1 MALLLS
7 DQSQNELLSGILRGD
22 ADKLVENSVKVLT
35 ASARIARKNMIK
47 EHGRLEVM
55 RRCAAENKDCDCN
68 GLWVPSALYILHRS
82 NVSKE
87 DFSTAIMNAIIQGAG
102 KGTTLILCGSPSS
115 GKSWLLNPIMKLY
128 KCMYSP
134 GSQGNFNLI
143 DIPQVEVLLWQDFRY
158 DIGTSKC
165 ISWGQWLNISG
176 GETLLIG
183 VPQGGAGAGSNI
195 NHVVR
200 SSDRCH
206 ALKLALVTFSNS
218 RAIFTFFFWAPQL
231 LGTPTSV
238 QVNTTS
244 SRKLNLSETD
254 QNGPMSQFEGNRI
267 CHGSKLMSKS
277 YRSDPRNHIG
287 RTLEINATNQH
298 RNGLDSLQSCQLFP
312 RMDFPTRLKSASIQQ
327 RTRRLFDW

>member
-1 MALLLS
+1 MSLLLS
-7 DQSQNELLSGILRGD
+7 DQSQNELLSAILRLD
-22 ADKLVENSVKVLT
+22 ADKIVSESVKVLT
-35 ASARIARKNMIK
+35 ASARISRKNMIR
-47 EHGRLEVM
+47 EHGRLEVL
-55 RRCAAENKDCDCN
+55 RRAAAENKDCDCH

-87 DFSTAIMNAIIQGAG
+87 DFSTAIINAIVQGAG

-115 GKSWLLNPIMKLY
+115 GKSWLLNPIMKLF

-195 NHVVR
+195 NHVVG

-206 ALKLALVTFSNS
+206 ALKLALVNFSNS
-218 RAIFTFFFWAPQL
+218 RAIFTFFF
-231 LGTPTSV
+231 LGTPTSGHP
-238 QVNTTS
+238 NLCTS
-244 SRKLNLSETD
+244 KHYFVTEIEFVR
-254 QNGPMSQFEGNRI
+254 NRPKRADVPI
-267 CHGSKLMSKS
+267 
-277 YRSDPRNHIG
+277 
-287 RTLEINATNQH
+287 
-298 RNGLDSLQSCQLFP
+298 
-312 RMDFPTRLKSASIQQ
+312 
-327 RTRRLFDW
+327 

>member
-1 MALLLS
+1 
-7 DQSQNELLSGILRGD
+7 
-22 ADKLVENSVKVLT
+22 
-35 ASARIARKNMIK
+35 
-47 EHGRLEVM
+47 
-55 RRCAAENKDCDCN
+55 
-68 GLWVPSALYILHRS
+68 
-82 NVSKE
+82 
-87 DFSTAIMNAIIQGAG
+87 
-102 KGTTLILCGSPSS
+102 
-115 GKSWLLNPIMKLY
+115 
-128 KCMYSP
+128 MYSP

-195 NHVVR
+195 NHVVG

-206 ALKLALVTFSNS
+206 ALKLSLVNFSNS

-267 CHGSKLMSKS
+267 CHENCGSVKPS
-277 YRSDPRNHIG
+277 
-287 RTLEINATNQH
+287 
-298 RNGLDSLQSCQLFP
+298 F
-312 RMDFPTRLKSASIQQ
+312 
-327 RTRRLFDW
+327 